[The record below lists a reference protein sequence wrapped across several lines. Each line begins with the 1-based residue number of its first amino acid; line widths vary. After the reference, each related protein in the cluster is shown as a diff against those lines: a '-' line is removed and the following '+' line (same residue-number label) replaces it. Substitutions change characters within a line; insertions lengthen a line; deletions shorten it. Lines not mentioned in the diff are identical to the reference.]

1 MQYMYQGFFIL
12 LYRVIAVLSP
22 WYFWCN
28 SRIGLFVVIELKDV
42 LNNKGVIITMNNNPN
57 VSVNFNLF
65 NLAVVCS
72 LVLAVVKLVGLANIS
87 WLIVFLP
94 VIAILAIDLVA
105 LLVFVVIALIIYLVH
120 RNKKGM

>member
-1 MQYMYQGFFIL
+1 
-12 LYRVIAVLSP
+12 
-22 WYFWCN
+22 
-28 SRIGLFVVIELKDV
+28 
-42 LNNKGVIITMNNNPN
+42 MNNNPN

-72 LVLAVVKLVGLANIS
+72 LVLAVVKLIGLANIS

-94 VIAILAIDLVA
+94 MIAVLVIDLVA
-105 LLVFVVIALIIYLVH
+105 LLVFLVIALVIYLVH